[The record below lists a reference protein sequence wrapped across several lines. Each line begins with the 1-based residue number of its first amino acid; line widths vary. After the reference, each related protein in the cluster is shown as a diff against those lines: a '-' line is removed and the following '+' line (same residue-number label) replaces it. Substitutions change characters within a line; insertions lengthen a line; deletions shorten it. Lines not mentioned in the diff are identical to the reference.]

1 MKKAGV
7 RFTNDLMVSFDYN
20 EDTKEMNVL
29 VVDGADRYTGSV
41 TVEAPAASAAPT
53 RAAAKTSAKTTTK

>member
-7 RFTNDLMVSFDYN
+7 RFTNDLIVSFEYN

-29 VVDGADRYTGSV
+29 VVDGANRYTGNV
-41 TVEAPAASAAPT
+41 TVAESAAPT
-53 RAAAKTSAKTTTK
+53 RTTAKTSAKTTTK